1 MADPKD
7 PECCEVPQCITV
19 PPNPTNGTI
28 VITGVT
34 GQIIVSANKISSLNL
49 QQIHLVFY
57 FFFGLEFNEFLSQE
71 YYDTFILYDILY
83 RILLEQVW

>member
-1 MADPKD
+1 MADPND

-34 GQIIVSANKISSLNL
+34 GQIIVSANKSTTNTFSVL
-49 QQIHLVFY
+49 F
-57 FFFGLEFNEFLSQE
+57 FFFGIEFNEFLSQE
-71 YYDTFILYDILY
+71 YYNTFILYDILY

>member
-34 GQIIVSANKISSLNL
+34 GQIIVSANKSTTNTFSVL
-49 QQIHLVFY
+49 F
-57 FFFGLEFNEFLSQE
+57 FFFGIEFNEFLSPE

>member
-1 MADPKD
+1 MNVRYGNYKCMTKRDKYQFLLPLFSRCTTYTSIPSQCTLVADPKD

-34 GQIIVSANKISSLNL
+34 GQPMSISC
-49 QQIHLVFY
+49 
-57 FFFGLEFNEFLSQE
+57 
-71 YYDTFILYDILY
+71 
-83 RILLEQVW
+83 

>member
-1 MADPKD
+1 MADPND

-34 GQIIVSANKISSLNL
+34 GQIIVSANKSTTNTFSVL
-49 QQIHLVFY
+49 
-57 FFFGLEFNEFLSQE
+57 FFFSGIEFNEFLSQE